1 MRAIKNLLSVDLGR
15 RTLAFQLRLLALA
28 TALPLLLLAM
38 IIFLQMVNQER
49 QSIRQGLLTNA
60 RTLAGLVDSEIG
72 THAAIASTLANSP
85 ELQAGNFQEFWQ
97 EANKAL
103 EFVPGSWLKVTSP
116 DGTTLM
122 ATLVPVGTALPIL
135 AAQELVARAFATGKI
150 QVSDVLLAAT
160 SQRLSILVMVPVY
173 RDGKP
178 IFCITIGVPPDRFL
192 KLLETQ
198 YSQDYVVAIAD
209 RQGKFVARI
218 PEHTERLGTQI
229 APGWRK
235 AIAEAREGWSQNVS
249 VEGNW
254 ILTGYAPTS
263 HGWTVGVAQLEAE
276 LDQPVRQLLWSIA
289 IVASVLLL
297 SSLGLAW
304 WLSSRAG
311 RNMAALAEAA
321 RAIGQGTQALPQQPS
336 FLEAHII
343 AESLATASKELHQRG
358 EDLERINNQ
367 LETQVSERTSDLVAE
382 MRRREEIE
390 GTLRQSQKMDAIGQL
405 TGGIAHDF
413 NNMLTIVIG
422 NIDTLQRRLR
432 NADPEISA
440 PLLKPAEA
448 AMKGA
453 RNAAKLTHRLLA
465 FARQQ
470 PLAAKPVDVRTL
482 VSDMADM
489 MTRMAGETVKIETVS
504 GAGLWPALA
513 DENQLENAL
522 LNLVVNARD
531 AMPNGGQITVETSN
545 AYLDESYVAQVGDI
559 KAGQYVM
566 LSVSD
571 TGTGIPPDKIHKVF
585 EPFFTSKPPGQGT
598 GLGLAMI
605 HGFVKQSGGHIRIYS
620 EVNEGTTVKI
630 YLPRMPAADTP
641 PVERSERKQP
651 VARALAGETILLVE
665 DDDGVRD
672 YAVEVLRDAGYQV
685 IALADGKSALAA
697 LSETERVDILF
708 TDVVLGGDLNGRQLA
723 EEFSKKFPGVPV
735 LFTTGYT
742 RNAIVHHGRLDA
754 GVNLLNKPYTSQQ
767 LGDKLRQLIN
777 SSRPDLD

>member
-103 EFVPGSWLKVTSP
+103 EFVPGSWLNVTSP

-135 AAQELVARAFATGKI
+135 AAQDLVARAFATGKI

-198 YSQDYVVAIAD
+198 YSEGYVVAIAD

-218 PEHTERLGTQI
+218 PEHTERLGTLI